1 MLFFS
6 SLTSL
11 YKCQCHILCLF
22 PVFLHLSFL
31 FIILLFAFLNW
42 SRFLHQP
49 LFRKPLQLYSCQWLN
64 AAKPFSLPADPSLAH
79 PQPVS
84 NVSPTKVSFPPILPP
99 YLNSL
104 PIALHKGKHGCISHP
119 IICFIWTLVLF
130 SPCFHCLCFFCD
142 CS

>member
-1 MLFFS
+1 MS
-6 SLTSL
+6 YSLS
-11 YKCQCHILCLF
+11 LF
-22 PVFLHLSFL
+22 PIFLHLPLL

-84 NVSPTKVSFPPILPP
+84 NVSPTKVSFPPIVPP

-119 IICFIWTLVLF
+119 ICNFVSYEHLSL
-130 SPCFHCLCFFCD
+130 SLCAFTAFV
-142 CS
+142 SSVIVPKSVKEALLILN